1 MSQTLASRTFTR
13 SSTLGDRQ
21 ILCYYIN
28 RTPHI
33 QILRLN
39 HHPNFDFEKVV
50 FPSQRLMFRS
60 LPNAQLEIS
69 PNDKSAFTIPCDQL
83 RVTEQ

>member
-1 MSQTLASRTFTR
+1 MSQTLASRTLTR

-39 HHPNFDFEKVV
+39 YHPNFDFEKVV
-50 FPSQRLMFRS
+50 FPGQRLMFRS
-60 LPNAQLEIS
+60 VPDTKLEIY
-69 PNDKSAFTIPCDQL
+69 PYEKSSLTIPCDQL
-83 RVTEQ
+83 RVMEQ